1 MRPVAACMHG
11 WTGGGAG
18 SLRPTICYEIL
29 CGVHRCSVSSTDG
42 YECIHTIPYTCCVPW
57 AAFSSTIQRVRTS
70 SNEISA
76 NCRTIRN
83 SRFGAI
89 RNSARLW
96 HGIWLCSSFKPMG
109 GYGHALSHIG
119 IGFGGLGELQGPSG
133 GCLDAG
139 QCRKRGEMLPLLKVC
154 PLFGRRIPVR
164 E

>member
-1 MRPVAACMHG
+1 MRGVYLTLC
-11 WTGGGAG
+11 
-18 SLRPTICYEIL
+18 CEIRS
-29 CGVHRCSVSSTDG
+29 GVHRCSVSSTDG
-42 YECIHTIPYTCCVPW
+42 YECIHTMPYTCCVPW

-70 SNEISA
+70 SNEISP

-139 QCRKRGEMLPLLKVC
+139 QCRKRGEMLP
-154 PLFGRRIPVR
+154 FRRSRLHEIIRDFLEISVVKYVSKHAT
-164 E
+164 